1 MVELTESAVNDLG
14 IVVGQEVFLVFKSSS
29 VDVFDA

>member
-1 MVELTESAVNDLG
+1 MTELGVTVGND
-14 IVVGQEVFLVFKSSS
+14 VFLVFKSSS